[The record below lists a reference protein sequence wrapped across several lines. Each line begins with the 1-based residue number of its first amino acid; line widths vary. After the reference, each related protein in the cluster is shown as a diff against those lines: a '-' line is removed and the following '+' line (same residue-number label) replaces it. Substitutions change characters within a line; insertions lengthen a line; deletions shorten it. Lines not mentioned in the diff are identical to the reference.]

1 MKFVVSSGDLLS
13 HLQIAGRAIPSKS
26 PVTIL
31 ENFLFSVE
39 GSLLTITASD
49 MEVVI
54 KTTLEV
60 SDADHDGKVAV
71 PGGKITEY
79 LKKLPEQPITFNIDD
94 TNYSIEIVTSSG
106 NNNQGGLSAEDFPE
120 AKDIDNVKG
129 SLTISTDVL
138 LSGINHTLFAAS
150 SDDLRPIMNGV
161 LLDIQP
167 DKLIFVATDSHVLS
181 RYIRTDVKADFES
194 SLVLGR
200 KAANLIKNIFSAG
213 DDVTIT
219 YNDTNAVLRSSNHT
233 LICRLAAGN
242 YPNYKSVIPSDN
254 PYHVVVNRQD
264 LSNAVY
270 RSSLF
275 TDGSGLIRLEL
286 TENNI
291 LVSAQDLTFACSASE
306 KVSCQY
312 DGIEMPVGLKS
323 PSIST
328 ILTNMT
334 STDIEMQFSDPS
346 RAVLILPTEKTDNED
361 ELLLIM
367 PMRV

>member
-1 MKFVVSSGDLLS
+1 
-13 HLQIAGRAIPSKS
+13 
-26 PVTIL
+26 
-31 ENFLFSVE
+31 
-39 GSLLTITASD
+39 
-49 MEVVI
+49 
-54 KTTLEV
+54 
-60 SDADHDGKVAV
+60 
-71 PGGKITEY
+71 
-79 LKKLPEQPITFNIDD
+79 
-94 TNYSIEIVTSSG
+94 
-106 NNNQGGLSAEDFPE
+106 
-120 AKDIDNVKG
+120 
-129 SLTISTDVL
+129 
-138 LSGINHTLFAAS
+138 
-150 SDDLRPIMNGV
+150 MNGV

>member
-31 ENFLFSVE
+31 ENYLFSVE
-39 GSLLTITASD
+39 GNKLTITASD

-54 KTTLEV
+54 ETVLEI
-60 SDADHDGKVAV
+60 SDVDHDGKIAV

-79 LKKLPEQPITFNIDD
+79 LKKLPEQPVTFNIDEN
-94 TNYSIEIVTSSG
+94 NYSIEIVTASG
-106 NNNQGGLSAEDFPE
+106 NNSQGGLSAEDFPQT
-120 AKDIDNVKG
+120 KDIDDVQG
-129 SLTISTDVL
+129 SFTLSTDAL
-138 LSGINHTLFAAS
+138 LAGISHTLFAAS
-150 SDDLRPIMNGV
+150 SDDLRPILNGV
-161 LLDIQP
+161 YLDIQP
-167 DKLIFVATDSHVLS
+167 ESLTFVATDSQMLA
-181 RYIRTDVKADFES
+181 RYTRTDIKPGIES
-194 SLVLGR
+194 SLVLG
-200 KAANLIKNIFSAG
+200 KKTANLIKNIFSPS

-219 YNDTNAVLRSSNHT
+219 YNSTNAVLRSSNHT
-233 LICRLAAGN
+233 LICRLAAGV
-242 YPNYKSVIPSDN
+242 YPNYKSVIPTDN
-254 PYHVVVNRQD
+254 PYRVVVNRQD

-275 TDGSGLIRLEL
+275 TDGSGLIRFEL

-312 DGIEMPVGLKS
+312 DGVQMPVGLKS
-323 PSIST
+323 PNISS

-334 STDIEMQFSDPS
+334 ATEIELQIGDSS
-346 RAVLILPTEKTDNED
+346 KAVLIFPSERNENED